1 MPSHTPHTPSVHH
14 NHPTSISRKN
24 NHNYSNNDKFIPDKS
39 EHLYQLQLQRQQ
51 QKQFYDQLKDISMPI
66 YEDHNYLQFQE
77 NRDSDGRSSQ
87 SNHRLQPQLY
97 QLPNLYK
104 LSLQLTTELN
114 IHKWWDNVIDIF
126 TSSYYATRILLSV
139 PHDLTDTVNTPWGVK
154 AMYNKN
160 FYCNSNTCYSE
171 SATDSCS
178 SSSSD
183 TGHSVFENLRGFDC
197 DSEPLV
203 DNSGILKILH
213 CGKIV
218 VLSREYRLPSD
229 ENTSKNKDNYSNFN
243 SEMKNHWSRF
253 RKNLRST
260 ENKGVQKNLGW
271 DNVKDNH
278 CTDEQGSSRA
288 RVLDTPCLNNLE
300 EGQGNYF
307 QDDLFDIEK
316 SSSYHHRLSDYEEF
330 EQQQPS
336 PWSQS
341 PAPSPAVTDL
351 NCNPFF
357 QAIPEIDDE
366 AFNPS
371 SSSTSS
377 PELHSSH
384 NFNYPAITD
393 NNVYSIVHIPLIHP
407 TTVKNVVPTNTNRAP
422 VPIAILSFLSC
433 LVPYPSDLINSL
445 KGLAPFLATTLS
457 VSMIHQQ
464 SVVQLSC
471 TTPTRLERRRSSQ
484 HSNMTATPFSTD
496 SLVDDDEFSLSSG
509 ECSTASTNSSK
520 WTAYGCSPSLDSDNE
535 MNSFSNIQDFT
546 RSDSYEHTPV
556 SDTIPHPHTFITS
569 RRSAKNQDL
578 LGRGWIE
585 VIHPDDRAN
594 VLEMWNTTFL
604 RGEGSSANYRMKRF
618 DGQYRWFL
626 GRAGPLR
633 DARGVN
639 IRWFGTC
646 IDVHDQKLAEQRQS
660 RQLHIEASEKKYRL
674 LADAIP
680 QIVFTA
686 TPKDGIT
693 YVNDKWLAYS
703 GQTEEQAK
711 NLGFLSHVHPDDRA
725 ICRLPEDTAPDMEM
739 VLEQK
744 LKEAHDAAKRSME
757 KIRTPLIGI
766 TGMINFMLATNL
778 TTEQLDYAHTI
789 QQSADALLLVI
800 NDILDLSKVEAGMMK
815 LEMEP
820 FSLHNMIEDTNELL
834 STLAIQKGL
843 ELSFIVD
850 DNVPNVVCGDRVRLR
865 QVLLNVI
872 GNAIKFTSKGE
883 VFSRCSIHPE
893 ESGINESEVMLLF
906 EVVDTGDG
914 FDSGEEAAMFKP
926 FSQVD
931 TSVNPRPSTPTS
943 EEFNPFLRISKFAV
957 QNDISYS
964 SSNLQPLNL
973 TSSPVSTVCQNSPES
988 TVCQNSPVSTVC
1000 QTLEPSLPNPFGC
1013 IESNNNNNGS
1023 LPELILP
1030 SSKTSTPT
1038 ISRPSTPSSKIRK
1051 VNLLHPVC
1059 VLIVAD
1065 LPRSRETLVH
1075 YVRSIL
1081 PKSPT
1086 PDIDITCNYDEAND
1100 RLTSSEIK
1108 SYTHIIINLVS
1119 QDHIILLSTKIK
1131 NLTHLSLTITVIL
1144 TTPIQ
1149 RAGIMEGARNDL
1161 PERVDFILK
1170 PLNRTKMEGL
1180 FDHTT
1185 TVRDNFLRRR
1195 NTHQIVASQREVFK
1209 RMADAVGDKG
1219 FKVLLVED
1227 NFVNQKA
1234 EIRSWEAEHLT
1245 DEPPIPIIALTANVM
1260 SDVAEKC
1267 FEVGFTSYVSKPVS
1281 FSKLSD

>member
-1 MPSHTPHTPSVHH
+1 
-14 NHPTSISRKN
+14 
-24 NHNYSNNDKFIPDKS
+24 
-39 EHLYQLQLQRQQ
+39 
-51 QKQFYDQLKDISMPI
+51 
-66 YEDHNYLQFQE
+66 
-77 NRDSDGRSSQ
+77 
-87 SNHRLQPQLY
+87 
-97 QLPNLYK
+97 
-104 LSLQLTTELN
+104 
-114 IHKWWDNVIDIF
+114 
-126 TSSYYATRILLSV
+126 
-139 PHDLTDTVNTPWGVK
+139 
-154 AMYNKN
+154 
-160 FYCNSNTCYSE
+160 
-171 SATDSCS
+171 
-178 SSSSD
+178 
-183 TGHSVFENLRGFDC
+183 
-197 DSEPLV
+197 
-203 DNSGILKILH
+203 NSGILKILH

-243 SEMKNHWSRF
+243 SEMKKHWSKF

-260 ENKGVQKNLGW
+260 EIKGVQKNLGW
-271 DNVKDNH
+271 DNVKENH

-371 SSSTSS
+371 SSSSSS
-377 PELHSSH
+377 PDLHSSH
-384 NFNYPAITD
+384 NFSYPAITD

-535 MNSFSNIQDFT
+535 MNSFSNIQGFT

-556 SDTIPHPHTFITS
+556 SDTIPLTTNSHPHTFITS
-569 RRSAKNQDL
+569 RRSGKNRRISMPADTTFWHRKRRRSKRSSRGSNQSEDL

-604 RGEGSSANYRMKRF
+604 RGEGTSANYRMKRF

-646 IDVHDQKLAEQRQS
+646 IDIHDQKLAEQRQS

-725 ICRLPEDTAPDMEM
+725 ICRLPEDTASDMEM
-739 VLEQK
+739 GYSIEVRLLQNDGEYKWYLVKCISVEVSEEGRKWLGTCTDINDHKVLEQK

-757 KIRTPLIGI
+757 SKTRFLSNMSHEIRTPLIGI

-834 STLAIQKGL
+834 STLAIQKCL

-872 GNAIKFTSKGE
+872 GNAIKFTSRGE

-893 ESGINESEVMLLF
+893 ESGINESEVILLF

-931 TSVNPRPSTPTS
+931 TSSTRKRGGSGLGLVISRQLIELHGGKMYCKSQKGVGSTFYFTAKFQIPPDSTDPRPSTPTS
-943 EEFNPFLRISKFAV
+943 EELNPFLRISKFAV
-957 QNDISYS
+957 QNDISS
-964 SSNLQPLNL
+964 PPPSNLQSSNL
-973 TSSPVSTVCQNSPES
+973 TSSPMS

-1000 QTLEPSLPNPFGC
+1000 QNSPVPTACQNFEPSLPNPFGC
-1013 IESNNNNNGS
+1013 IEPNNNNVS
-1023 LPELILP
+1023 LPDFEQLI
-1030 SSKTSTPT
+1030 
-1038 ISRPSTPSSKIRK
+1038 
-1051 VNLLHPVC
+1051 LLHPVC

-1065 LPRSRETLVH
+1065 LPRSRETLVY

-1108 SYTHIIINLVS
+1108 SYTHILINLVS
-1119 QDHIILLSTKIK
+1119 QDHIIFLSTKIK

-1195 NTHQIVASQREVFK
+1195 NTHQIVASQREVFQ

-1219 FKVLLVED
+1219 FRVLLVED
-1227 NFVNQKA
+1227 NFVNQKVMTKYLTKVGLEVTVVDNGAQCLEKFYSHDHNYFSLILCDLFMPVKDGFETTA
-1234 EIRSWEAEHLT
+1234 EIRSWEAENLT